1 MGGARK
7 RESFFFLFILEVRF
21 KIFFFL
27 VTHETRNAHQNGCAR
42 KRNKSY
48 TNKKQ
53 NEGRE
58 RPTLLKRNILETNT
72 AVSWELRRVLLQ
84 RWVVLQPSMR

>member
-21 KIFFFL
+21 KIFFL

-48 TNKKQ
+48 TNMKQ